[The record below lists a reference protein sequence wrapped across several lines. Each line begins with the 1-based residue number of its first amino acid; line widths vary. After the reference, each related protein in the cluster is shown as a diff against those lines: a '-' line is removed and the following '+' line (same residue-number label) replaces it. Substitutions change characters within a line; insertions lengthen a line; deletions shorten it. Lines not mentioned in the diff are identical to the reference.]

1 MSNKI
6 KFLKLQ
12 EQALIT
18 RYLSLITVFFPL
30 YANFFYYINH
40 LSHCFAPVTNLVLYF
55 IS

>member
-18 RYLSLITVFFPL
+18 RYLSYVTQYIT
-30 YANFFYYINH
+30 YQ
-40 LSHCFAPVTNLVLYF
+40 LVNKKKSEFRIKFVLRKEKKDLKK
-55 IS
+55 